1 VFYRQIVFAIFV
13 IIPTISS
20 PASFGAE
27 LGKLTPEKA
36 EEFINQIGREF
47 ISILQA
53 SEEKNS
59 SRELKLRALLEN
71 TFDFSTISRVAL
83 GRTWKKIKEE
93 KRIEYRKLFQEY
105 FLHKYSTKL
114 AGYRKLSFTVI
125 DTKTAGKRD
134 MLVTTVIARPEAKDV
149 KVGWRV
155 RRHEETLMVLDIV
168 VEDLSMLTTQRSEYS
183 SVIKNHGLD
192 GLMSRLRS
200 QNAHFKSLN

>member
-1 VFYRQIVFAIFV
+1 
-13 IIPTISS
+13 
-20 PASFGAE
+20 
-27 LGKLTPEKA
+27 
-36 EEFINQIGREF
+36 
-47 ISILQA
+47 
-53 SEEKNS
+53 
-59 SRELKLRALLEN
+59 
-71 TFDFSTISRVAL
+71 
-83 GRTWKKIKEE
+83 
-93 KRIEYRKLFQEY
+93 
-105 FLHKYSTKL
+105 
-114 AGYRKLSFTVI
+114 
-125 DTKTAGKRD
+125 